1 MEALGAILAFLL
13 ALSLATER
21 IVEILKKAPG
31 LRWLLGDASPI
42 LSKESRQ
49 WVIRLVALV
58 VGTYLVSQVQGPL
71 AQTLK
76 LGEETV
82 ALEPQTIFLFGALAS
97 GGSDI
102 WNSALRIVRGVKKET
117 ERVKTE
123 VANGSSQATS

>member
-21 IVEILKKAPG
+21 IVEILKNAPL
-31 LRWLLGDASPI
+31 LRWVLGEESPVF
-42 LSKESRQ
+42 SKESRR
-49 WVIRLVALV
+49 WLIRLAAVG

-82 ALEPQTIFLFGALAS
+82 TLEPQTVFIFGALAS
-97 GGSDI
+97 GGSDF
-102 WNSALRIVRGVKKET
+102 WNSALRIVRGVKNET
-117 ERVKTE
+117 EKVQKDLTKTP
-123 VANGSSQATS
+123 S